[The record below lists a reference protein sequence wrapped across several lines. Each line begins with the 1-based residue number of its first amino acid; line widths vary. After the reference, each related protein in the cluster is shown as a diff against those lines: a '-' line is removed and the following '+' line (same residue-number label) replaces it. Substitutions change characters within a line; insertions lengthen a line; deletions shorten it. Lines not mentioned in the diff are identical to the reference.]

1 MSYQQGHPQQQ
12 YAPPPG
18 APPAPQ
24 QHQQQYYP
32 QQHAPPPPPQQQ
44 QQQQLQQHL
53 APQQQH
59 VGQQHP
65 SDNGQFPGGSYSV
78 THRDTNAVLNIT
90 LQQGAN
96 VRSKSGAMVH
106 MSGNVQLTGKVKFS
120 MKKLFTGGEMS
131 ESTYNGPGRVALA
144 PTLFGDIITLHV
156 DGRTPWVIGKDAFL
170 ACTSEVAKE
179 TKSQGI
185 SKALFSGE
193 DLFVYNVVGQGIM
206 WLTSF
211 GAVDRVDLQAGETH
225 IVDNGHLVAWSCN
238 YKIEKAGGGTMSG
251 LKTGEGLVCR
261 FSGPGSVFVQ
271 TRNQG
276 EFETYIRAHS
286 ASGGA

>member
-1 MSYQQGHPQQQ
+1 LGYLPFNTGDDIKISPPRHPAAIASAIIARILYLSHLNSLFYNIITAIMSYQQGHPQQH

-32 QQHAPPPPPQQQ
+32 QQHPPPPQQQ

-156 DGRTPWVIGKDAFL
+156 DGRTPWVIGRDAFL

-211 GAVDRVDLQAGETH
+211 GAVDRVDVSLPNFAQSFPAFANLF
-225 IVDNGHLVAWSCN
+225 I
-238 YKIEKAGGGTMSG
+238 
-251 LKTGEGLVCR
+251 
-261 FSGPGSVFVQ
+261 
-271 TRNQG
+271 
-276 EFETYIRAHS
+276 
-286 ASGGA
+286 